1 VRKIAVHAR
10 VPGPATRITFSAARN
25 AGRAALS
32 RDAQII
38 GQRAS
43 HLCIPVK
50 VAVASSS
57 AIDLTGPRA
66 DEAQLKALAV
76 VGALQFRQ
84 VLLQGPAAVG
94 TAGVDGSLGTVSAAV
109 RTRYGH
115 LNCGNP
121 AWQQQLLAS
130 QGAAP
135 PAGAEIVSCARN
147 DSTKYALSA
156 AKKMPGHDIANV
168 GAGPFGAGPGWQVRI
183 AFDQAGKATLAS
195 ITGALFDRYHGQPGN
210 PLGELAIVEGNT
222 TLASPVIA
230 GPVTGG
236 VAVIAQTPAGSP
248 PRPPGKSLLS

>member
-1 VRKIAVHAR
+1 MATAVNRVAVLSKQAAGVAAVLGVVSAVITGCAGPPPGPAAPGGPTAPSNPAAPAGPATPVQQAAPAGPATPVQSCKIAVHAR
-10 VPGPATRITFSAARN
+10 VPSPAARITFSAARN
-25 AGRAALS
+25 AGRAVLS

-76 VGALQFRQ
+76 VVGALQFRQ

-94 TAGVDGSLGTVSAAV
+94 TADVNGSLGTVSAAV

-130 QGAAP
+130 QGATP
-135 PAGAEIVSCARN
+135 PAGAQIVSCARN

-156 AKKMPGHDIANV
+156 A
-168 GAGPFGAGPGWQVRI
+168 
-183 AFDQAGKATLAS
+183 ATL
-195 ITGALFDRYHGQPGN
+195 R
-210 PLGELAIVEGNT
+210 
-222 TLASPVIA
+222 SP
-230 GPVTGG
+230 
-236 VAVIAQTPAGSP
+236 
-248 PRPPGKSLLS
+248 RR